1 MATDNAA
8 SIWRTARLVASLVVL
23 MTAAYYYLVA
33 FDNITN
39 PQSNWAFIQ
48 GVLSGD
54 GVNEAAGA
62 GFEWHYIDNET
73 FQLVGYITVIACE
86 TLTGILLLIGGF
98 TGLFRTRDDVA
109 WAAAQKWTYFGG
121 FLGLGVFF
129 FGFLTVGGNWFIMY
143 LNEKWNG
150 MEPAFQNSVM
160 TITMLILVTGVL
172 VGSQVGSALK
182 DTESASE
189 TA

>member
-1 MATDNAA
+1 MATDNAS
-8 SIWRTARLVASLVVL
+8 SIWRTARLVTSLVVL
-23 MTAAYYYLVA
+23 ISAAYYALVA

-54 GVNEAAGA
+54 GVSEAAGA
-62 GFEWHYIDNET
+62 GFEWRYIDNKA
-73 FQLVGYITVIACE
+73 FQLVGYVTVIACE
-86 TLTGILLLIGGF
+86 TLTGVLLLIGGF
-98 TGLFRTRDDVA
+98 TGLFRARDAAA
-109 WAAAQKWTYFGG
+109 WAGAQKWTYYGG
-121 FLGLGVFF
+121 FLGLGIFF

-182 DTESASE
+182 GNEPASE
-189 TA
+189 DA